1 MTVFKTF
8 LNVIKKYSGTIILY
22 TVILVIF
29 GISNMQ
35 TSDNNMNFVSS
46 KPDLLI
52 INEDTSNPITDNLV
66 AYLEENSVI
75 KDIKNDDEAI
85 NDAIFYRDVN
95 YVVYIPKNYG
105 NDVLNNS
112 NPKIDIKST
121 GDYMASL
128 SEMMLKRYIEVQNVY
143 NKITD
148 DADELVKLIN
158 ENIASSSNIEVTSSL
173 DNEKMTE
180 VNFYFNFASYSV
192 LAVIILVIC
201 LVLNSFNEPNVHKRT
216 IISSMNYKKYN
227 RSILFGSLI
236 YVIAV
241 WVLYSILAY
250 AIIGETIFNIRGI
263 IYILNL
269 LIYSITS
276 LAIAMLIS
284 TIVNNKDAIS
294 GIVNVVS
301 LGSSFLC
308 GAFVPVEWLPDSA
321 LKFSRILP
329 AYWYINSNELL
340 ADIEIINFETIK
352 PILSNFIILIVF
364 ILFYLI
370 LNNIITKRKLKN

>member
-8 LNVIKKYSGTIILY
+8 LNVIKKYIGTIILY
-22 TVILVIF
+22 TAILVIF
-29 GISNMQ
+29 GVSNMQ

-46 KPDLLI
+46 KPDILI
-52 INEDTSNPITDNLV
+52 INEDTSNPITNNLV
-66 AYLEENSVI
+66 DYLEKNSVI
-75 KDIKNDDEAI
+75 KDIKNEDEAI

-95 YVVYIPKNYG
+95 YVIYIPKNYG
-105 NDVLNNS
+105 NDIINNS

-143 NKITD
+143 NNITD
-148 DADELVKLIN
+148 DAEELVKLIN
-158 ENIASSSNIEVTSSL
+158 ENIASSSHIEVTSSL

-180 VNFYFNFASYSV
+180 VNFYFNFASYSI

-201 LVLNSFNEPNVHKRT
+201 LVLNSFNEQNVHKRT

-227 RSILFGSLI
+227 RSILFGSLV

-241 WVLYSILAY
+241 WILYSILACI
-250 AIIGETIFNIRGI
+250 IIGNTILNIRGI

-276 LAIAMLIS
+276 LTIAMLIS
-284 TIVNNKDAIS
+284 TLVNNKDAIS

-301 LGSSFLC
+301 LGSAFLC
-308 GAFVPVEWLPDSA
+308 GAFVPVEWLPDSV

-340 ADIEIINFETIK
+340 ADIEIINFEALK
-352 PILSNFIILIVF
+352 PVLSNFAILIVF
-364 ILFYLI
+364 IIFYLI